1 MARGFGD
8 ATTTAG
14 IPRPGPALRGVLL
27 ALLAVWLIFAI
38 GINWAGAPESLFY
51 ALAGNSSLILRGEIW
66 RLFTAPLLHVPSGS
80 ISHILM
86 TLLGLFFLAPAL
98 ESRWGGKKFLSFLV
112 GSAVIAYATQMLVE
126 LVVPATLAARLVP
139 AYWFGAGPVVSAVSV
154 AWALSFRGRTV
165 NLMFVLPVSSRGL
178 IIFVLLVNVMFLI
191 AGAGGPDGL
200 IAPFGGMLAGW
211 LLGSGSPSPLRRAW
225 LKLRLAQLDAEARRE
240 GENRKRQRAASGFK
254 VIEGGK
260 SNDDSD
266 SGQKKGPNGGWLN

>member
-14 IPRPGPALRGVLL
+14 IPRPGPVLRGVLL
-27 ALLAVWLIFAI
+27 TLLAVWLIFAL

-51 ALAGNSSLILRGEIW
+51 ALAGNSAHILRGEIW

-86 TLLGLFFLAPAL
+86 TLLGLFFLAPSL
-98 ESRWGGKKFLSFLV
+98 ESRWGGKRFLTFLV
-112 GSAVIAYATQMLVE
+112 GSALIAYATQMLVG
-126 LVVPATLAARLVP
+126 LIVPDSLAARLVP
-139 AYWFGAGPVVSAVSV
+139 SYWFGAGPVVSAVSV

-240 GENRKRQRAASGFK
+240 GQDRKRKRAASGFK

-266 SGQKKGPNGGWLN
+266 SGAKKGPNGGWLN